1 GKHLLISGLDDRT
14 RRCSHGR
21 WTIRLFYQSCS
32 KPIVPSPHR
41 AFGGIRALAR
51 AAGRSML
58 ARIVVV
64 GAGPT
69 GTALSYLLARRGI
82 EVVLLERETDFDRL
96 FRGEGMMPCGIDALA
111 QMGLRQHLEWLPSR
125 RLDRWE
131 FYFDGVPFL
140 VQPEPD
146 RERPNCVRIMSQP
159 HLLRALVEEAQR
171 FPSFRFEPGTTVR
184 DFSPQADGGVVV
196 RADTRA
202 GPREFGADLLIG
214 ADGRS
219 SVVRKRASIPLEPQ
233 PLGYDVVWWSLP
245 LPSWLRDA
253 SVFYAFASSRTT
265 EAAGAY
271 PSWDGRLR
279 LGWLIPKGTYRSRRT
294 QPPDG
299 GAAARRCGPPD
310 VADPH
315 AGDQHGPAR
324 CAGRRES
331 SRTGDPGRRPWNGP
345 RSSHPADRG
354 GTDAGDRALA
364 GAPGFQQQAVGAL
377 RSPLFRRFV
386 LPVLGRLGLTRRIW
400 LHGERPLR
408 YGAVPVRLTV

>member
-1 GKHLLISGLDDRT
+1 MRMPVAVEESFQPKNVAMVRAADDHRSADVAFEKTDAAQDERAHDALPQLGFRHQDVTQLVRRNDQSLDWPRRVRVHQRRAARELGELAHERARAVRDDRLVAPELVVLGDRDLAGQDDEHARTDFTGRYQTFARPVGPRLAEAPQAVDLRGLQGGKHLLISGLDDRT

-82 EVVLLERETDFDRL
+82 DVVLLERETDFDRL

-146 RERPNCVRIMSQP
+146 RERPNC
-159 HLLRALVEEAQR
+159 
-171 FPSFRFEPGTTVR
+171 
-184 DFSPQADGGVVV
+184 
-196 RADTRA
+196 
-202 GPREFGADLLIG
+202 
-214 ADGRS
+214 
-219 SVVRKRASIPLEPQ
+219 
-233 PLGYDVVWWSLP
+233 
-245 LPSWLRDA
+245 
-253 SVFYAFASSRTT
+253 
-265 EAAGAY
+265 
-271 PSWDGRLR
+271 
-279 LGWLIPKGTYRSRRT
+279 
-294 QPPDG
+294 
-299 GAAARRCGPPD
+299 
-310 VADPH
+310 
-315 AGDQHGPAR
+315 
-324 CAGRRES
+324 
-331 SRTGDPGRRPWNGP
+331 
-345 RSSHPADRG
+345 
-354 GTDAGDRALA
+354 
-364 GAPGFQQQAVGAL
+364 
-377 RSPLFRRFV
+377 
-386 LPVLGRLGLTRRIW
+386 
-400 LHGERPLR
+400 
-408 YGAVPVRLTV
+408 